1 MKAAEQVLDLYARF
15 AEAQS
20 PLAPAELARRLD
32 MAPSTCFNLIRT
44 FEQRGFL
51 YATGARRHLYPTR
64 RMLALTQE
72 IARHDPVGA
81 DLLQSLEELRDRTG
95 ETIVLA
101 SRSRDRVI
109 YLEVLESPHR
119 IRYSARVGETRPARV
134 NSMGKALISLLPEDE
149 REALAATFRFEP
161 LTERTIPNKD
171 AYLADIARS
180 IPRGWFL
187 NYGESDPDV
196 IAVAV
201 PVVIHGSEFAVTLA
215 GPFHRMESVFEAR
228 AAQVVAACR
237 DIEAGVKPASTV
249 REE

>member
-20 PLAPAELARRLD
+20 PLAPAELARRLN

-44 FEQRGFL
+44 FEQRGFI
-51 YATGARRHLYPTR
+51 YATGARRNLYPTR

-81 DLLQSLEELRDRTG
+81 DLLQSLGDLRDRTG

-119 IRYSARVGETRPARV
+119 IRYSAKVGETRPARV
-134 NSMGKALISLLPEDE
+134 NSMGKALVSLLPPEE
-149 REALAATFRFEP
+149 RDALAAEFKYER
-161 LTERTIPNKD
+161 LTERTIPTKD
-171 AYLADIARS
+171 EYLADIAQS

-201 PVVIHGSEFAVTLA
+201 PIVIHGSEFAVTLA
-215 GPFHRMESVFEAR
+215 GPFHRMEAVIEAR

-237 DIEAGVKPASTV
+237 EIEAAAKQGATG
-249 REE
+249 REG